1 MADNKTI
8 SSEDRADSILIEEKP
23 KDFQSL
29 WLRFKSSPNRIT
41 WGSLGIYGVSAIL
54 VLPYVF
60 FAKHAGLFALG
71 SCLLA
76 LTTLCLGFMSV
87 GKHPLEPKS
96 KLRSFVTFLL
106 MVTIFGLG
114 FRIMNWDRHVL
125 VDYHERTEDFPY
137 PLLTNEIASPLIG
150 WTDSFTILVK
160 TRRFKIQRSRLYNSS
175 D

>member
-1 MADNKTI
+1 
-8 SSEDRADSILIEEKP
+8 
-23 KDFQSL
+23 
-29 WLRFKSSPNRIT
+29 
-41 WGSLGIYGVSAIL
+41 
-54 VLPYVF
+54 
-60 FAKHAGLFALG
+60 
-71 SCLLA
+71 
-76 LTTLCLGFMSV
+76 
-87 GKHPLEPKS
+87 
-96 KLRSFVTFLL
+96 

-160 TRRFKIQRSRLYNSS
+160 HEDLKFKGPDFYNSS